1 MIGST
6 TPVAERPDWHP
17 VHRANALLRSALL
30 NAAAPFSNPAEEL
43 DRTNFATA
51 LITGMIES
59 PVKITCPQ
67 SLVARLNAL
76 AVSEDAFDAFDPPAR
91 GTPQGLGEL
100 RLTEADGLLHD
111 AGTALDP
118 VVPAVAPHVQA
129 LVREFYRRQRQA
141 NLLVAGSLVAAFLL
155 TFGGVVLVANFAQPR
170 PADGDNRPPSRSTS
184 IAWQR
189 PDGYGAPARLELA
202 AMTAN
207 RAAKG
212 EPMLIPAV
220 ARASASPSSE
230 AATAAQV
237 ILATSGRPLAL
248 APLLPRSHARYL
260 LLRGLPPEAE
270 LSAGRRSGIGTWF
283 VKDAEIGD
291 LSLSIGAA
299 ASGDY
304 PLEIYVLDSGNAP
317 QSRRSLVLRV
327 EAEAQTFGP
336 EMSWATALL
345 DVPFRPHTA
354 EEPVDPARSA
364 VLLERAKRLLDEGD
378 IAAAR
383 LLLQHLAERGQSDAA
398 YELART
404 FDQDVLSA
412 LGARGM
418 DADPVRA

>member
-30 NAAAPFSNPAEEL
+30 NAAAPFSDPAEEL
-43 DRTNFATA
+43 DRTSFATA

-59 PVKITCPQ
+59 PVKVTCPQ

-155 TFGGVVLVANFAQPR
+155 TFGGVVLVANFATPR

-202 AMTAN
+202 AMTAS

-212 EPMLIPAV
+212 EPMLIPARS
-220 ARASASPSSE
+220 AGKRFSFERGCDRGSSDPGDERPGAGACATPAAQPRALPPAPRAS
-230 AATAAQV
+230 
-237 ILATSGRPLAL
+237 
-248 APLLPRSHARYL
+248 PR
-260 LLRGLPPEAE
+260 G
-270 LSAGRRSGIGTWF
+270 
-283 VKDAEIGD
+283 
-291 LSLSIGAA
+291 
-299 ASGDY
+299 
-304 PLEIYVLDSGNAP
+304 
-317 QSRRSLVLRV
+317 
-327 EAEAQTFGP
+327 
-336 EMSWATALL
+336 
-345 DVPFRPHTA
+345 
-354 EEPVDPARSA
+354 
-364 VLLERAKRLLDEGD
+364 
-378 IAAAR
+378 
-383 LLLQHLAERGQSDAA
+383 
-398 YELART
+398 
-404 FDQDVLSA
+404 
-412 LGARGM
+412 
-418 DADPVRA
+418 